1 MRAFATVLVVVLASA
16 SAEAAPPVQPAIP
29 SPAKPAKPPTKA
41 IDKLFADLKRAET
54 PEDAKTIESQ
64 ILASF
69 LASGSASIDLL
80 MGRAG
85 AALALGNK
93 DVAGKLYNA
102 VTTLAPAY
110 AEGWHRKAVAQADAG
125 QDAAAMISMQTAV
138 RLNPRHFEAMVQLGM
153 MLEDY
158 GDKPGALKLYRKALA
173 LDPNYDGLSRKIDG
187 LSRDV
192 EGQGI

>member
-16 SAEAAPPVQPAIP
+16 SAGAAQPAPAAVP
-29 SPAKPAKPPTKA
+29 SPAKPAPKPL
-41 IDKLFADLKRAET
+41 DKLFADLRRAET

-80 MGRAG
+80 MGRAD

-93 DVAGKLYNA
+93 DVAGKLYNS
-102 VTTLAPAY
+102 VTALAPSY

-125 QDAAAMISMQTAV
+125 QDAAAMISMQKAV
-138 RLNPRHFEAMVQLGM
+138 QLNPRHFEAMVQLGL

-173 LDPNYDGLSRKIDG
+173 LDPHYDGLSRKIDG